1 MDAKSL
7 KEEKDKIEAYKSVV
21 QQHKEKIEEL
31 KRAHKNACLMVVKS
45 KSELELNQYEEIKK
59 ELEKEIKKSEAITKL
74 SSQVLSS
81 ANIALQAQKQFD
93 EYGTGRTVDIP
104 LLGVSNQNLMME
116 NKNLR
121 RRLAEKEAYD

>member
-1 MDAKSL
+1 MNSL
-7 KEEKDKIEAYKSVV
+7 ADLNAILFSQIQKIQNE
-21 QQHKEKIEEL
+21 
-31 KRAHKNACLMVVKS
+31 NATD
-45 KSELELNQYEEIKK
+45 E

-104 LLGVSNQNLMME
+104 LLGISNDNLMIE

-121 RRLAEKEAYD
+121 RRLMDKESF

>member
-1 MDAKSL
+1 MNSL
-7 KEEKDKIEAYKSVV
+7 ADLNAILFDQIQKIQNDGQTDE
-21 QQHKEKIEEL
+21 
-31 KRAHKNACLMVVKS
+31 
-45 KSELELNQYEEIKK
+45 

>member
-1 MDAKSL
+1 MNSLADLNAILFDQIQKIQNDDATD
-7 KEEKDKIEAYKSVV
+7 E
-21 QQHKEKIEEL
+21 
-31 KRAHKNACLMVVKS
+31 
-45 KSELELNQYEEIKK
+45 

-104 LLGVSNQNLMME
+104 LLGISNDNLMVE

-121 RRLAEKEAYD
+121 RRLMNKESF

>member
-1 MDAKSL
+1 MNSLADLNAILFDQIQKIQNDDATD
-7 KEEKDKIEAYKSVV
+7 E
-21 QQHKEKIEEL
+21 
-31 KRAHKNACLMVVKS
+31 
-45 KSELELNQYEEIKK
+45 

-104 LLGVSNQNLMME
+104 LLGISNDDLMVE

-121 RRLAEKEAYD
+121 RRLMGKESFR

>member
-1 MDAKSL
+1 MNSLADLNAILFSQIQKIQNEDATD
-7 KEEKDKIEAYKSVV
+7 E
-21 QQHKEKIEEL
+21 
-31 KRAHKNACLMVVKS
+31 
-45 KSELELNQYEEIKK
+45 

-104 LLGVSNQNLMME
+104 LLGISNDDLMIE

-121 RRLAEKEAYD
+121 RRLMDKESF

>member
-1 MDAKSL
+1 MNSL
-7 KEEKDKIEAYKSVV
+7 ADLNAILFSQIQKIQNE
-21 QQHKEKIEEL
+21 
-31 KRAHKNACLMVVKS
+31 NATD
-45 KSELELNQYEEIKK
+45 E

-104 LLGVSNQNLMME
+104 LLGISNDDLMIE

-121 RRLAEKEAYD
+121 RRLMDKESF

>member
-1 MDAKSL
+1 MNSL
-7 KEEKDKIEAYKSVV
+7 ADLNAILFDQIQKIQNDDQTDE
-21 QQHKEKIEEL
+21 
-31 KRAHKNACLMVVKS
+31 
-45 KSELELNQYEEIKK
+45 

>member
-1 MDAKSL
+1 MNSLADLNAILFSQIQKIQNEDATD
-7 KEEKDKIEAYKSVV
+7 E
-21 QQHKEKIEEL
+21 
-31 KRAHKNACLMVVKS
+31 
-45 KSELELNQYEEIKK
+45 

-104 LLGVSNQNLMME
+104 LLGISNDNLMIE

-121 RRLAEKEAYD
+121 RRLMDKESF

>member
-1 MDAKSL
+1 MNSLADLNAILFSQIQKIQDEDATD
-7 KEEKDKIEAYKSVV
+7 E
-21 QQHKEKIEEL
+21 
-31 KRAHKNACLMVVKS
+31 
-45 KSELELNQYEEIKK
+45 

-104 LLGVSNQNLMME
+104 LLGISNDNLMVE

-121 RRLAEKEAYD
+121 RRLMDKESFK